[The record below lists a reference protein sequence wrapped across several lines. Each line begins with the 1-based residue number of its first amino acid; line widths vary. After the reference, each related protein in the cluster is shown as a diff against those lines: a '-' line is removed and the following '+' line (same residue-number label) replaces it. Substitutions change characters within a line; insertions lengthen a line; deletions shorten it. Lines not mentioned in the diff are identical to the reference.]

1 MVANPLF
8 SQVERPRMAKT
19 STLLLIGL
27 VAFAYISALAIV
39 DSQKTFL
46 VALADIASVM
56 PPLLATSLAAYALRA
71 LRWSLLL
78 AVFGHRLAFRQVV
91 VSYVAGFAFTASP
104 GKVGELLRIRYFGW
118 HGAPASHVVAAFVFE
133 RMLDLVVLL
142 LFASVL
148 AGSTRGFGLAAL
160 FVAILLSVIV
170 VTARSPRLRYRL
182 QHLFRTL
189 HLRLLA
195 RIVRVV
201 LKGVEQTLVF
211 LPARHLIPVTLLTCI
226 AWGTQ
231 CIGYALTLSGLGID
245 QPAWVLFA
253 VPPSA
258 ILIGAASLL
267 PGGIGTTEA
276 ATVMLLDHFGVALDI
291 AVLAAITLRLGSI
304 WFATL
309 LGLAAAFWL
318 EIVPR
323 KPA

>member
-1 MVANPLF
+1 MVFL
-8 SQVERPRMAKT
+8 
-19 STLLLIGL
+19 
-27 VAFAYISALAIV
+27 
-39 DSQKTFL
+39 L
-46 VALADIASVM
+46 VALVAISYLAALAVFDGEQSMFARLVDVASVM
-56 PPLLATSLAAYALRA
+56 PSLLAASLAAYALRA

-78 AVFGHRLAFRQVV
+78 EVFGHRFAFRQVV

-118 HGAPASHVVAAFVFE
+118 HGTPASHVVAAFVFE

-142 LFASVL
+142 LFASAL
-148 AGSTRGFGLAAL
+148 AGSTHGFGLAAL
-160 FVAILLSVIV
+160 FVAILLSVII
-170 VTARSPRLRYRL
+170 VTARSPRVRYRL

-195 RIVRVV
+195 RTVRVV
-201 LKGVEQTLVF
+201 FKGVEQTLVF
-211 LPARHLIPVTLLTCI
+211 LPARHLIPAALLTCV

-276 ATVMLLDHFGVALDI
+276 ATVMLLAHFGVALDI

-318 EIVPR
+318 EMVPC